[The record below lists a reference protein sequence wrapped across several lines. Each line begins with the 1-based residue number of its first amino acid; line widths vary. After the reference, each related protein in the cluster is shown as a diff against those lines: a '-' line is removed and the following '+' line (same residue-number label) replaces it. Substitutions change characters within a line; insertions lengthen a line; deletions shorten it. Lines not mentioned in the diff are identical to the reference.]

1 MTATQIIKQLELLA
15 HPEGGYYRETYRS
28 NQVLYL
34 GDYHGQRHVS
44 TGIYYLLVEKKISAF
59 HRIQQDE
66 MWHFYKG
73 GPLELHIISK
83 HGHYQKILIGNQLEH
98 GEVPQYVV
106 RGGDYFAARVC
117 PEQPYSLVGCTVAPG
132 FDFKDFEMPSR
143 ATLIAQFPE
152 HKDIITQLTHEV

>member
-1 MTATQIIKQLELLA
+1 MTAIQIIEQLDLLP

-28 NQVLYL
+28 NQLL
-34 GDYHGQRHVS
+34 NLENYHGQRHVS
-44 TGIYYLLVEKKISAF
+44 TGIYYLLVEDKFSAF
-59 HRIQQDE
+59 HHIKQDE

-83 HGHYQKILIGNQLEH
+83 QGHYQKVLIGNQLEH

-117 PEQPYSLVGCTVAPG
+117 PEQPYSLAGCTVAPG
-132 FDFKDFEMPSR
+132 FDFKDFEMPDR
-143 ATLIAQFPE
+143 AALMVQFPE
-152 HKDIITQLTHEV
+152 HKDIIAQLTHKA